1 VTASSPSKTRTS
13 RHNPCPIC
21 NKTDGCRIFEDQK
34 IWCLRSDAH
43 TRAPGYRNL
52 GALRDGMGASF
63 VPITETQPLPKAIPA
78 WKRTHKKFQKP
89 SIPWQDG
96 HRTIHQFL
104 WEHAAPE
111 LKGRFPKKLSD
122 AAITDSYYCR
132 YLSQEAIESI
142 ERLVEHRVEQKV
154 FTSAQVLAS
163 GYFRFNNGFEG
174 RRFKLNIPPGR
185 ILAVHNLAGELVA
198 IRANPEVP
206 LQLYNP
212 KKKRNQE
219 YKYLQAKGVPIHP
232 HFPKASSE
240 RLNQLWA
247 SNQPYVLVITEGE
260 DTTEAPAQNIQILG
274 GLPVVFVGLPGVDG
288 WLDSSGQPK
297 SGYATWLDDAG
308 RIHSELREVISRAAH
323 VVLGFD
329 SDVMAKKEV
338 RRAMVRLGETVWHGF
353 EQKIIPLCA
362 NWREVLRA
370 HPELQERKYG
380 LDDLLGELVH
390 RGEEV
395 SPLFEELLAPSNAAM
410 VKRTWQRLGKSCSIN
425 HPPLLSVE
433 ESYQRTELTVFE
445 WLNRR
450 GPNQRVVASTPGVG
464 KTEAAARAIF
474 ARMQSWVHDGHD
486 ILTFQLQQELRAL
499 EDQKKSP
506 ISDTQRFEILAQ
518 AKAKRQELQLLYQ
531 ETLGGSLLVLLL
543 NHKALDEL
551 QERIRQLNGG
561 TDPFWLARRVGR
573 ETPDP
578 EIKTAD
584 QMGNG
589 SLVCAHHEPVSQIGS
604 QSHSPSAL
612 ACSTCFFGQEG
623 RCGFL
628 DSIQEAHL
636 APVVIATAQ
645 SVLNAS
651 EELANYSQVICDEDL
666 PKYLFTQ
673 VKVSDHLPKLINNL
687 QTGMQLAFWG
697 ELYDRDILENLMVVF
712 SELEAAHLR
721 YRRATKEEIE
731 RRGDRVTDWME
742 AGRVIEPLQQLAGL
756 RPLRMDMDK
765 LEPVAATYYPWE
777 RPRYTHADSGKYLHD
792 ETYGDEQQL
801 AFDSI
806 PLRGTDV
813 LLEALRHG
821 LIDHLDGAN
830 LTFEATYDP
839 TLEEQQAHIYLYR
852 PQAHLIEM
860 LNQKRV
866 LNLDATPNSLL
877 LGSYLPKVQIEY
889 HHARLNLRILQILS
903 GPPGKISEAQMKE
916 LIPALRVFGKKAPTL
931 LMTCKQATQWIQ
943 QATEINPIEGLIS
956 MPNAQ
961 GKMHP
966 GAYYGYHDRAFDD
979 PAMKSAQTMVLAGT
993 YVPHIGHLKR
1003 VALMLKRYLALHNQL
1018 EDIPQGKEPYR
1029 VHSYGP
1035 EGYELI
1041 EEIKDALLDELI
1053 YQERMAAL
1061 LQAINRPRPV
1071 RKEEELTVILFRS
1084 DPLPEPYN
1092 RYVQVLGSVEELFG
1106 VSLALKNKANAG
1118 RLVEAWHRHGAA
1130 ILGYFLEHR
1139 ALPSAREI
1147 QKIAGGSRGRAGSI
1161 TRALAWFSAQVLPSL
1176 PETVGGTEV
1185 AQQLYEQFQKS
1196 LLEAAEQ
1203 YFLPQIQIP
1212 SPYELDEECI
1222 ESYWVERYRQGN
1234 ASQRIV
1240 CWICTRQLS
1249 RSLQK
1254 KLEQIEPFAKLM
1266 GSLSPHVPQPQAR
1279 KRPP

>member
-1 VTASSPSKTRTS
+1 MSGRRS
-13 RHNPCPIC
+13 R
-21 NKTDGCRIFEDQK
+21 EDQK
-34 IWCLRSDAH
+34 IWCLRSDAQTH
-43 TRAPGYRNL
+43 APGYRNL
-52 GALRDGMGASF
+52 GNLRDGMGASF
-63 VPITETQPLPKAIPA
+63 VPIKDKQPVPKAVPA

-96 HRTIHQFL
+96 HRTIHQFI
-104 WEHAAPE
+104 WEHADPQ

-142 ERLVEHRVEQKV
+142 ERLVEHRVERQI

-163 GYFRFNNGFEG
+163 GYFRLNNGFEG
-174 RRFKLNIPPGR
+174 RRFKLNIPPSR

-240 RLNQLWA
+240 RLKELWA

-260 DTTEAPAQNIQILG
+260 DTTEAPAQNIQMLG

-297 SGYATWLDDAG
+297 PGYATWLDDAG
-308 RIHSELREVISRAAH
+308 RIHSELREVIGRATH

-338 RRAMVRLGETVWHGF
+338 RRAMVRLGEAVWHGF

-362 NWREVLRA
+362 NWREVLHS

-390 RGEEV
+390 RGEDPSTGLSAPPAGHRDQV
-395 SPLFEELLAPSNAAM
+395 SPLFDELLAPHNAAM

-425 HPPLLSVE
+425 HPPLLTVE
-433 ESYQRTELTVFE
+433 ESYQCTELTVLE

-450 GPNQRVVASTPGVG
+450 GPNHRVVASTAGVG
-464 KTEAAARAIF
+464 KTEAVARAVF
-474 ARMQSWVHDGHD
+474 ARMQQWVQDGHD
-486 ILTFQLQQELRAL
+486 LKAFQLQQELRAL
-499 EDQKKSP
+499 DVQKKGP
-506 ISDTQRFEILAQ
+506 ISESQRFEILTQ

-531 ETLGGSLLVLLL
+531 ETLGGSLLILSPNL
-543 NHKALDEL
+543 KALDEL
-551 QERIRQLNGG
+551 QERIRELNGG

-584 QMGNG
+584 QMGHG

-604 QSHSPSAL
+604 QAHSPSAL

-651 EELANYSQVICDEDL
+651 EELANYSQIICDEDL

-673 VKVSDHLPKLINNL
+673 VKVSDHLPKLITNL
-687 QTGMQLAFWG
+687 QTGMRLDFWE
-697 ELYDRDILENLMVVF
+697 ELYDKDTLENLLVVL
-712 SELEAAHLR
+712 SELESAHLR

-742 AGRVIEPLQQLAGL
+742 AGRVNQPLLQLAGL

-765 LEPVAATYYPWE
+765 LEPIAATYYPWE

-806 PLRGTDV
+806 PLRGTDA

-830 LTFEATYDP
+830 LTFETTYDP

-860 LNQKRV
+860 LNQMRV

-877 LGSYLPKVQIEY
+877 LRAYLPNVQIEY
-889 HHARLNLRILQILS
+889 HHARLNLKILQILS

-943 QATEINPIEGLIS
+943 QATEINPIDGLIS

-1003 VALMLKRYLALHNQL
+1003 VALMLQRYLALHNRL
-1018 EDIPQGKEPYR
+1018 EDIPKSKEPYR
-1029 VHSYGP
+1029 IHSYGP

-1041 EEIKDALLDELI
+1041 EEVKDPLLDELI

-1061 LQAINRPRPV
+1061 IQAINRPRPV

-1084 DPLPEPYN
+1084 DPVPEPYN
-1092 RYVQVLGSVEELFG
+1092 RYVEVLGSVEEMFG
-1106 VSLALKNKANAG
+1106 VSLALKNKSNAA
-1118 RLVEAWHRHGAA
+1118 RLLEAWNRHGVA
-1130 ILGYFLEHR
+1130 ILEYFLQHR
-1139 ALPSAREI
+1139 TLPSAREI
-1147 QKIAGGSRGRAGSI
+1147 QRLSGGSRGKSGSI
-1161 TRALAWFSAQVLPSL
+1161 TRALAWFSAQVLPHL
-1176 PETVGGTEV
+1176 PDTVGGTEEG
-1185 AQQLYEQFQKS
+1185 QQLYQKFQES
-1196 LLEAAEQ
+1196 LSEAAQ
-1203 YFLPQIQIP
+1203 KYFFLDLPSP
-1212 SPYELDEECI
+1212 VPYELEDDSI
-1222 ESYWVERYRQGN
+1222 EDYWVERYRQGN
-1234 ASQRIV
+1234 ASQRVV
-1240 CWICTRQLS
+1240 CWICS
-1249 RSLQK
+1249 RNLPATLQK
-1254 KLEQIEPFAKLM
+1254 KLEQIEPFTKLM
-1266 GSLSPHVPQPQAR
+1266 SSLSPRVPQPQVR